1 MVATEV
7 SGIRVNQF
15 PFKTESKKQNKD
27 MILTALKSENKSE
40 QQHFAGH
47 KAA

>member
-1 MVATEV
+1 MVAMEV

-27 MILTALKSENKSE
+27 MTLTALKSENKSE
-40 QQHFAGH
+40 LQHFAGH
-47 KAA
+47 KAV